1 MALKYEDIYN
11 EEYNKVLGNSVK
23 KLEEAQAQGEKSLK
37 TSYDTTADRLKQNR
51 DNSLKQAYISRMKE
65 QKAAPSMLARQ
76 GLNGGYTET
85 NLASI
90 NRNYQNNR
98 NAAELNYQNNLKDAD
113 VAYNSDLSSLKST
126 FADAINSA
134 KQNAIS
140 IALSSAAQRF
150 NAQQAA
156 GGGVGGSLYAPDT
169 DNSKETL
176 PINTGTVTGST
187 STLKQ
192 MQSKSESPVSYYT
205 TVIENG
211 VLYRLGKNANGR
223 TITKEAVRSGAG
235 AQGQLNK

>member
-1 MALKYEDIYN
+1 MALKKYEDIYN
-11 EEYNKVLGNSVK
+11 EEYNKVLGNSVQ

-37 TSYDTTADRLKQNR
+37 ASYDTTADRLKQTR

-65 QKAAPSMLARQ
+65 QKAAPSTLARQ
-76 GLNGGYTET
+76 GLNGGYSET

-98 NAAELNYQNNLKDAD
+98 NTAEQNYQNNLKDAD

-134 KQNAIS
+134 KQNAIF

-150 NAQQAA
+150 NAQQT
-156 GGGVGGSLYAPDT
+156 GGGYSGSSYTET
-169 DNSKETL
+169 DDETL
-176 PINTGTVTGST
+176 PINTGTVTGNT
-187 STLKQ
+187 STLKK
-192 MQSKSESPVSYYT
+192 MQNESESPVSYYT

-223 TITKEAVRSGAG
+223 TVTKEAVRSGAG
-235 AQGQLNK
+235 AQGQLNR